1 MPVFKKLGSGSSPFA
16 SAADSPLVP
25 RGITVP
31 VGQPGGGSNLRSLES
46 RNGST
51 GLSRKVR
58 GSQPRGDSVA
68 SGTSTP
74 VIHKQRRC
82 GSMKRMMYLG
92 ALVLG
97 VTVCSQ
103 SFGFEL
109 LDRMLGHKGCASCCE
124 PGCDAGNGCCEPGC
138 DAGNGNGCAE
148 PACGAGNGCAEPAC
162 DAGAGCCEP
171 SCGAG
176 SSCCGM
182 RKKHDLFGGI
192 KGLFA
197 KCKRKHSCCGTSC
210 CEPACDAG
218 NGCCEPACGAGN
230 GCAEPAC
237 DAGNGCC
244 EPACDAGA
252 GCCEPSC
259 GAASCCGGRK
269 AHKHV
274 LRDLI
279 AALKAKHARKSCCGT
294 SCCGGE
300 PACSAGIGCCEPS
313 CCAEPACGAGCAP
326 AAEPTPDASASVKT
340 ARTVASK

>member
-1 MPVFKKLGSGSSPFA
+1 
-16 SAADSPLVP
+16 
-25 RGITVP
+25 
-31 VGQPGGGSNLRSLES
+31 
-46 RNGST
+46 
-51 GLSRKVR
+51 
-58 GSQPRGDSVA
+58 
-68 SGTSTP
+68 
-74 VIHKQRRC
+74 
-82 GSMKRMMYLG
+82 MKRMMYLG

-124 PGCDAGNGCCEPGC
+124 PGCDAGAGNGCC
-138 DAGNGNGCAE
+138 E

-171 SCGAG
+171 GCGAG
-176 SSCCGM
+176 SSCCGI
-182 RKKHDLFGGI
+182 RKCKKHDLFGGL

-197 KCKRKHSCCGTSC
+197 KCKRKHSCCGSC

-237 DAGNGCC
+237 DAGNGC

-259 GAASCCGGRK
+259 GAASCCGTRK
-269 AHKHV
+269 KCHPI
-274 LRDLI
+274 RDLL

-294 SCCGGE
+294 SCCGE
-300 PACSAGIGCCEPS
+300 PDCSAGNGCCEPG
-313 CCAEPACGAGCAP
+313 CGAEPACGAGNGCAP
-326 AAEPTPDASASVKT
+326 AAEPTPDASATTVQGF
-340 ARTVASK
+340 RTVAAK